1 MGENR
6 NTLRIRED
14 NKCCFS
20 CKHHRFKMMMNI
32 YFETGHICNGVCEN
46 KNNDIYY
53 TALEFV
59 CDDYEVK
66 DMK

>member
-1 MGENR
+1 MER
-6 NTLRIRED
+6 NKNALRIRED

-20 CKHHRFKMMMNI
+20 CKHHVFKMMMNMR
-32 YFETGHICNGVCEN
+32 FETGHICNGVCGN

-59 CDDYEVK
+59 CDDYEMRDRK
-66 DMK
+66 